1 MARAV
6 FLDRDGVI
14 NEDSSAFIR
23 SVHEWKPIPGSLE
36 AIARL
41 SGVGFTVV
49 VVTNQSGVAR
59 GLLDMKQL
67 SRIHAELI
75 HSVEAAGGSIAGI
88 FFCPHAPEDGCDCRK
103 PESGLIRRA
112 CLSLGLDAK
121 GAPMVG
127 DRLSDVEAARRAGCR
142 PFLVQTGL
150 LDASKSAAAELGD
163 VTVCRD
169 LAAAAETILR
179 DQAGATR
186 PVAMLSKARLQT
198 TARK

>member
-1 MARAV
+1 MARAI

-14 NEDSSAFIR
+14 NEDSADYIKSIQ
-23 SVHEWKPIPGSLE
+23 EWKPIPGSLE

-41 SGVGFTVV
+41 SRAGFTIA
-49 VVTNQSGVAR
+49 VVTNQSGIAR
-59 GLLDMKQL
+59 GLLDAEEL

-75 HSVEAAGGSIAGI
+75 RSVDASGGSIAGI
-88 FFCPHAPEDGCDCRK
+88 FFCPHLPEDGCDCRK

-112 CLSLGLDAK
+112 CLSLGVDANA
-121 GAPMVG
+121 APMVG

-150 LDASKSAAAELGD
+150 IDASRSSETELSD

-169 LAAAAETILR
+169 LAAAVGIILR
-179 DQAGATR
+179 DHAGDMR
-186 PVAMLSKARLQT
+186 PVAKLSGAR
-198 TARK
+198 